1 MENPAKYID
10 IEQVLEKRS
19 PKLKKMLPGFMVRYL
34 KRIIHQDEIN
44 KVLSESGDKQGA
56 DFIEAVLKSLDVTY
70 TIEGLENL
78 SENERYAFVSN
89 HPLGGLDGMIL
100 IHALSKKFNSI
111 KVPANDLLMNVEQ
124 MQDIFI
130 PVNKHGRQSRE
141 SAQLM
146 ENTYASNDQL
156 FSFPAGLCSR
166 KQAGGKIEDLEWKK
180 SFIVKSVKHNRLI
193 VPIYFSGKN
202 SNFFYNL
209 SRFRNFLGIKTNI
222 EMIYLVDEM
231 FKQKGSKMHAHVGKP
246 IPPETFKSTS
256 RPAEWTSWVKA
267 KVYSLNSDE

>member
-1 MENPAKYID
+1 MEKPANYID
-10 IEQVLEKRS
+10 VEQVLAKRS
-19 PKLKKMLPGFMVRYL
+19 PKLKKLLPGFMIWYL

-44 KVLSESGDKQGA
+44 EVLSKSGNKQGV
-56 DFIEAVLKSLDVTY
+56 DFIEAVLSFLDVTY
-70 TIEGLENL
+70 TIEGLDNL

-100 IHALSKKFNSI
+100 IHALSKKFSSV
-111 KVPANDLLMNVEQ
+111 KVPANDLLMNVKQ

-130 PVNKHGRQSRE
+130 PVNKHGVQSRE
-141 SAQLM
+141 NVKLM
-146 ENTYASNDQL
+146 ESAYASDNQL

-166 KQAGGKIEDLEWKK
+166 KKAGGKIEDLEWKK
-180 SFIVKSVKHNRLI
+180 SFIVKSVKHKRKI

-209 SRFRNFLGIKTNI
+209 SRIRNFLGIKANI

-231 FKQKGSKMHAHVGKP
+231 FKQKGSRMHAHVGKP

-256 RPAEWTSWVKA
+256 RPAEWTRWVKA
-267 KVYSLNSDE
+267 KVYDLNSEQ